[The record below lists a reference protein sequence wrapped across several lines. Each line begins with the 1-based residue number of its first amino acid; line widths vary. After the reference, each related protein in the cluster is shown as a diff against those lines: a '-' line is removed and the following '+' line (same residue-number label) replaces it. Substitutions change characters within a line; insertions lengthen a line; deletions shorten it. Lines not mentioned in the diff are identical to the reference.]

1 MLLNEIKKVAKK
13 QKNKI
18 AIIDA
23 VTHEQITYDDITATI
38 SSGHKYFLNNSVEVV
53 ISVGEP
59 RLPDLIFLLSIGQVN
74 GLWIPLS
81 DDGLVEELKAVFS
94 SKNILIINGNSTRAL
109 THKKTNDNTE
119 SLFAGADPYLV
130 TFSSGTTGPPKGVML
145 SQSKKL
151 DRANQAVELFGLDE
165 QEKIISN
172 SPIYHSL
179 GQKNLFM
186 SLILGATLIRNVP
199 FSPSTWVTACK
210 SFSPSFG
217 IPVSTQ
223 IQLLTETDQD
233 YITTFNS
240 FRSIV
245 LSSSAASTTLKTRL
259 LDQKISIWDTFGCT
273 ETAFISASPITD
285 LSSDDVGKIVDKVE
299 VRIDN
304 STSEILVSSPFL
316 CDGYFNNAERW
327 ANSLTP
333 DKYFRTGDAGNL
345 SHNKLRFSGRLG
357 LDFLVGPYVVNPLEL
372 ERLIQS
378 QNPTESCVVVPV
390 PNEIFT
396 NTVGLWV
403 LQNSANPERSD
414 LFNQLKQFLPKHLL
428 PTKINFI
435 NEWPLLPSGKLDR
448 KNLIQRAR
456 SSNNDD

>member
-1 MLLNEIKKVAKK
+1 MLLNEIKKEAKK
-13 QKNKI
+13 KKNKI
-18 AIIDA
+18 AVIDA
-23 VTHEQITYDDITATI
+23 VTHEQLTYDDINAII
-38 SSGHKYFLNNSVEVV
+38 SSGEKYFLNNSVEVV

-59 RLPDLIFLLSIGQVN
+59 RLHDLIFLLSIGQVN

-81 DDGLVEELKAVFS
+81 NDDLVGEIKAIFS
-94 SKNILIINGNSTRAL
+94 SKNLLIIDKNSTRTRIRKQANQN
-109 THKKTNDNTE
+109 HQ

-130 TFSSGTTGPPKGVML
+130 TFSSGTTGLPKGVML

-151 DRANQAVELFGLDE
+151 DRANQAVELFGLDD
-165 QEKIISN
+165 QETIISN

-179 GQKNLFM
+179 GQKNLFL
-186 SLILGATLIRNVP
+186 SLTLGATLIRCVP
-199 FSPSTWVTACK
+199 FAPSTWVSACK

-223 IQLLTETDQD
+223 IQLLTEAHSE

-285 LSSDDVGKIVDKVE
+285 LTSDDVGKIVGEVE

-304 STSEILVSSPFL
+304 SNSEIQVSSPFL
-316 CDGYFNNAERW
+316 CDGYFNDAGRW

-333 DKYFRTGDAGNL
+333 DGFFRTGDFGTL
-345 SHNKLRFSGRLG
+345 SCNKLRFHGRLG
-357 LDFLVGPYVVNPLEL
+357 LEFLVGPYNINPMEL
-372 ERLIQS
+372 ESLIQS
-378 QNPTESCVVVPV
+378 KIAEIECMVVPIK
-390 PNEIFT
+390 NEIFT
-396 NTVGLWV
+396 NTIGLWV
-403 LQNSANPERSD
+403 RETQLSVPKSD
-414 LFNQLKQFLPKHLL
+414 LYTRLKEDIPKHFL
-428 PTKINFI
+428 PTKVKYITEF
-435 NEWPLLPSGKLDR
+435 PLLPSGKIDR
-448 KNLIQRAR
+448 QKLLQQMI
-456 SSNNDD
+456 SD